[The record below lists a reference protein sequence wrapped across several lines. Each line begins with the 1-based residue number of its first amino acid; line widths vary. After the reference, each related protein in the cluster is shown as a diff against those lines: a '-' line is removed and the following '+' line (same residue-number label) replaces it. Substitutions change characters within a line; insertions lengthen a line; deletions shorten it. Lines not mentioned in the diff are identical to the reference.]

1 MYNINDKKTQSVAQA
16 VKQVIEAKEDFKPHT
31 MYDPKTGKEYEAKTL
46 EDHLKMKDMGYTHE
60 KPSEKNETEVQDSDK
75 DAVDLHAVDKKKDP
89 EKERQVEE
97 KEVEDDE
104 EVEEGNEFTAAA
116 AKAKLAGKDKFEF
129 EGKTYPVEIEKDAAE
144 KILGKKEEV
153 EITEDVDNFF
163 GFKSKDKL
171 VQFQSMAKKLKIK
184 PSGNPTVIKR
194 MNTEY
199 HVMPFSGK
207 VKDIEKAIKV
217 AVEVEKGTAESIE
230 EMFNRLKP
238 DDVRDSY
245 GTIELKYRSSS
256 DIRDAEDKLKKA
268 GINVRKSGDTLEVN
282 SDSPAFKK
290 AKITSSFDS
299 SKREKAIMK
308 VLGESVE
315 IEEGFYYDSM
325 SPKDRKRLNSIYKEM
340 DKNEKQSK
348 DAIKKGDAKT
358 VDKLGK
364 EYHKLRMQVVNF
376 YNEDVELEEAVK
388 PADFVKGGNTKI
400 TKREVDGMLSKLFID
415 SKLAKAVEANSSF
428 KAGEKSNGKK
438 NPFSKDTADF
448 HLFEL
453 GQQSAA
459 AE

>member
-1 MYNINDKKTQSVAQA
+1 MYNIDDKKTQSVAEA

-97 KEVEDDE
+97 KEVEDED

-144 KILGKKEEV
+144 KILGKKESV
-153 EITEDVDNFF
+153 EISEDVDNFF

-184 PSGNPTVIKR
+184 PSGNATIMKR
-194 MNTEY
+194 MGTDY

-207 VKDIEKAIKV
+207 VKDIEKAIRV
-217 AVEVEKGTAESIE
+217 AVEVEKGTAESA
-230 EMFNRLKP
+230 
-238 DDVRDSY
+238 D
-245 GTIELKYRSSS
+245 
-256 DIRDAEDKLKKA
+256 
-268 GINVRKSGDTLEVN
+268 
-282 SDSPAFKK
+282 
-290 AKITSSFDS
+290 
-299 SKREKAIMK
+299 
-308 VLGESVE
+308 
-315 IEEGFYYDSM
+315 
-325 SPKDRKRLNSIYKEM
+325 
-340 DKNEKQSK
+340 
-348 DAIKKGDAKT
+348 
-358 VDKLGK
+358 
-364 EYHKLRMQVVNF
+364 
-376 YNEDVELEEAVK
+376 LEEAMK
-388 PADFVKGGNTKI
+388 PADFVKGGDTKI

-415 SKLAKAVEANSSF
+415 SKLAKAVEANSAF
-428 KAGEKSNGKK
+428 KNGEKSNGKK
-438 NPFSKDTADF
+438 NPHKKDTADF

-453 GQQSAA
+453 GQQSAS

>member
-1 MYNINDKKTQSVAQA
+1 MYNIDDKKTQSVAEA

-97 KEVEDDE
+97 KEVEDED

-184 PSGNPTVIKR
+184 PSGNATIMKR
-194 MNTEY
+194 MGTDY

-207 VKDIEKAIKV
+207 VKDIEKAISV
-217 AVEVEKGTAESIE
+217 AVEVEKGTAESVD
-230 EMFNRLKP
+230 M
-238 DDVRDSY
+238 
-245 GTIELKYRSSS
+245 
-256 DIRDAEDKLKKA
+256 
-268 GINVRKSGDTLEVN
+268 
-282 SDSPAFKK
+282 
-290 AKITSSFDS
+290 
-299 SKREKAIMK
+299 
-308 VLGESVE
+308 
-315 IEEGFYYDSM
+315 EEGFYADAM
-325 SPKDRKRLNSIYKEM
+325 SPKEKKRLNSIYKEM
-340 DKNEKQSK
+340 DKVDVKI
-348 DAIKKGDAKT
+348 DAAIKKGDAKT

-364 EYHKLRMQVVNF
+364 EKQKLTLQVVNF
-376 YNEDVELEEAVK
+376 FKEDAELEEASTDLEEAMK
-388 PADFVKGGNTKI
+388 PADFVKGGDTKI

-415 SKLAKAVEANSSF
+415 SKLAKAVEANSAF
-428 KAGEKSNGKK
+428 KNGEKSNGKK
-438 NPFSKDTADF
+438 NPHKKDTADF

-453 GQQSAA
+453 GQQSAS